1 VQRFRSLFTKKK
13 SKLGVVV
20 LSFTADG
27 IAIAI
32 SKNTEEHSVRYCEF
46 IPTNK
51 KFETLKD
58 LTEKHKLDQY
68 ECHLV
73 LATEDY
79 RLISLEA
86 PPVTDDEMLEAIRW
100 KINELIDFAE
110 DALIDYYEIPK
121 PERAHSTAMIE
132 VVATPKSTVQPL
144 VDLCINCGLTPTIID
159 TQEMA
164 LRNLAALLPENDR
177 GIAVLHLDKL
187 SGQIII
193 EKQSTIYLN
202 RKVASGYNRLGLN
215 EVILSDEQVSLEQSG
230 LALDIRRSIDHVEH
244 TYNLPPSSELAVLP
258 LPENTQG
265 LLNFLNNNYGIT
277 ARVLD
282 LTAIIDC
289 DIALDDNTQ
298 SHCATVIGATL
309 RHYSEESP

>member
-13 SKLGVVV
+13 SKLGVVA

-32 SKNTEEHSVRYCEF
+32 SKDTTEHSVRYCEF
-46 IPTNK
+46 IPSNK
-51 KFETLKD
+51 KYETLKD

-86 PPVTDDEMLEAIRW
+86 PPVADDEMLEAIRW

-110 DALIDYYEIPK
+110 DALIDYYSMPK
-121 PERAHSTAMIE
+121 SERVNSKVMIE
-132 VVATPKSTVQPL
+132 VVAAPKATVQPL
-144 VDLCINCGLTPTIID
+144 VDLCLNCGLTPTTID

-164 LRNLAALLPENDR
+164 LRNLASLLPENDR
-177 GIAVLHLDKL
+177 GIAVLHLEKVT
-187 SGQIII
+187 GHIII
-193 EKQSTIYLN
+193 DKQNTIYLN

-215 EVILSDEQVSLEQSG
+215 EVMLSDEQVNLEQSG
-230 LALDIRRSIDHVEH
+230 LALEIQRSIDHVEH
-244 TYNLPPSSELAVLP
+244 IYNLPPSSELAVLP

-282 LTAIIDC
+282 LTTIIDC

-309 RHYSEESP
+309 KSLYETTG

>member
-13 SKLGVVV
+13 SKLGVVA

-46 IPTNK
+46 IPSNK
-51 KFETLKD
+51 KHETLKD
-58 LTEKHKLDQY
+58 LTEKHNLTQY

-79 RLISLEA
+79 RLISLEM
-86 PPVTDDEMLEAIRW
+86 PPVADDEMLEAIRW

-110 DALIDYYEIPK
+110 DALIDFYNMPK
-121 PERAHSTAMIE
+121 SEKAHSKPMIE
-132 VVATPKSTVQPL
+132 VVASSKATIQPL
-144 VDLCINCGLTPTIID
+144 VDLCLNCGLTPALID

-164 LRNLAALLPENDR
+164 LRNLASLLPENDR
-177 GIAVLHLDKL
+177 GIAVLHLEKVT
-187 SGQIII
+187 GHIII
-193 EKQSTIYLN
+193 EKQNTIYLN

-215 EVILSDEQVSLEQSG
+215 EVMLSDEQVNLEQSG
-230 LALDIRRSIDHVEH
+230 LALEIQRSIDHVEN

-282 LTAIIDC
+282 LTTIIDC

-309 RHYSEESP
+309 RRYSENIP

>member
-13 SKLGVVV
+13 SKLGVVA

-32 SKNTEEHSVRYCEF
+32 SKDTAEHSVRYCEF
-46 IPTNK
+46 IPSNK
-51 KFETLKD
+51 KYETLKD

-86 PPVTDDEMLEAIRW
+86 PPVADDEMLEAIRW

-110 DALIDYYEIPK
+110 DALIDYYNMPK
-121 PERAHSTAMIE
+121 SERANSKVMIE
-132 VVATPKSTVQPL
+132 VVAAPKATVQPL
-144 VDLCINCGLTPTIID
+144 VDLCLNCGLTPTTID

-164 LRNLAALLPENDR
+164 LRNLASLLPENDR
-177 GIAVLHLDKL
+177 GIAVLHLEKVT
-187 SGQIII
+187 GHIII
-193 EKQSTIYLN
+193 DKQNTIYLN

-215 EVILSDEQVSLEQSG
+215 EVMLSDEQVNLEQSG
-230 LALDIRRSIDHVEH
+230 LALEIQRSIDHVEH
-244 TYNLPPSSELAVLP
+244 IYNLPPSSELAVLP

-282 LTAIIDC
+282 LATIIDC

-309 RHYSEESP
+309 RHYTEESL